1 MRATPFDSL
10 VAMPEEFPAS
20 AEASLGL
27 ALPAPSV
34 DASLGLALPAPS
46 VDASLGLALPA
57 PSVDAS
63 LGLALPAPSVD
74 ASLAPFLATG
84 ASAYFVPDGQAHRAE
99 GICADAADA
108 STSPTAAL
116 KVSTRFVFI
125 SSSSGDNRDSP

>member
-34 DASLGLALPAPS
+34 DASLGLSLAARSVASSLRVGLAPPS
-46 VDASLGLALPA
+46 VDASLGLAL
-57 PSVDAS
+57 
-63 LGLALPAPSVD
+63 LAPSVD

-84 ASAYFVPDGQAHRAE
+84 ASAYFVPDGQAHRAD
-99 GICADAADA
+99 GI
-108 STSPTAAL
+108 
-116 KVSTRFVFI
+116 
-125 SSSSGDNRDSP
+125 